1 MTKPSK
7 KSLPRE
13 APPPEP
19 ARRVA
24 PRRATADRRLRI
36 LERLTTGLTVAHIAR
51 EERLTVTRIRQ
62 IIAAMLESREIDPP
76 AGFVQIQIA
85 RLSEAMIVARTMMM
99 EGDLQAMDRLIKLT
113 RELDRYHGFGKPPV
127 SLPRT
132 LAAAAPIR
140 AATPIAGADSA
151 PSEAETKIFLA
162 TKH

>member
-1 MTKPSK
+1 MPNASK
-7 KSLPRE
+7 KSLPLQP
-13 APPPEP
+13 PPPEP

-36 LERLTTGLTVAHIAR
+36 LERLTTGLTVSHIAR
-51 EERLTVTRIRQ
+51 EEGLTVTRIRQ
-62 IIAAMLESREIDPP
+62 ILADMLDSREIDPP

-99 EGDLQAMDRLIKLT
+99 EGDLQAMDRLIKLM
-113 RELDRYHGFGKPPV
+113 RELDRYHGFGKAPI
-127 SLPRT
+127 SLPPESSPPRR
-132 LAAAAPIR
+132 LAGPR
-140 AATPIAGADSA
+140 RQLTG